1 MRRPALPETRTSRKG
16 SYHGEQESPNVRWA
30 QIGYLGDAIIPSTM
44 FVDSA
49 PGPSI
54 WFDTPTF
61 GVVRT
66 GIARAFRWLSVAL
79 AVYAGSAAM
88 ASASVGLWLLALET
102 SNRADPISGV
112 FNLAG
117 GITTL
122 AAAFLALAAL
132 VLLLIACDKLRP
144 SAQVVLG
151 TTAPVLQWYRTA
163 LVFAFTL
170 ALLTSLSVVGW
181 MFSRGPSIFGPVTL
195 ALSGATAIAFL
206 AAVLLPLHSLVPQN
220 RRAGLWVVAALSI
233 AAIIAE
239 AIVPM
244 GAMSGHPPA
253 TNWMTLGGFPLLN
266 WHLVFGAIVAACSAF
281 LAWSYWG
288 VAVEL
293 AARPRRS
300 FTRPERVA

>member
-1 MRRPALPETRTSRKG
+1 
-16 SYHGEQESPNVRWA
+16 
-30 QIGYLGDAIIPSTM
+30 
-44 FVDSA
+44 
-49 PGPSI
+49 
-54 WFDTPTF
+54 
-61 GVVRT
+61 
-66 GIARAFRWLSVAL
+66 
-79 AVYAGSAAM
+79 
-88 ASASVGLWLLALET
+88 
-102 SNRADPISGV
+102 
-112 FNLAG
+112 
-117 GITTL
+117 
-122 AAAFLALAAL
+122 
-132 VLLLIACDKLRP
+132 
-144 SAQVVLG
+144 
-151 TTAPVLQWYRTA
+151 
-163 LVFAFTL
+163 
-170 ALLTSLSVVGW
+170 
-181 MFSRGPSIFGPVTL
+181 
-195 ALSGATAIAFL
+195 
-206 AAVLLPLHSLVPQN
+206 LHSLVPQN

>member
-1 MRRPALPETRTSRKG
+1 
-16 SYHGEQESPNVRWA
+16 
-30 QIGYLGDAIIPSTM
+30 M

-49 PGPSI
+49 PGPSL
-54 WFDTPTF
+54 WFHTPTF

-117 GITTL
+117 AITTL

-144 SAQVVLG
+144 SAQIVLR

-170 ALLTSLSVVGW
+170 ALLTALSVVGW

-195 ALSGATAIAFL
+195 ALSAATAIAFL
-206 AAVLLPLHSLVPQN
+206 IAMLLPLHALVPQN
-220 RRAGLWVVAALSI
+220 RRTGLWIVAAFSI
-233 AAIIAE
+233 TAIIAE

-244 GAMSGHPPA
+244 GTMSGHPPA

-281 LAWSYWG
+281 LAWSYWRI
-288 VAVEL
+288 AFEL
-293 AARPRRS
+293 AAPRGL
-300 FTRPERVA
+300 FTKSERVA